1 MSTTLEGSAAVKD
14 ETAPEPDDPRK
25 PESPPDLHKRS
36 WWYTTKMAFAE
47 FKRDQCADLAAA
59 LTFYAIAAVFPAFIV
74 LASLVSLIGENER
87 TADALVGLI
96 EDLGQ
101 EDAAEQLRGPITELA
116 QARGGGF
123 ALLIGTLL
131 ALWSASA
138 YVGAFGRAMNRI
150 YEVDEGRPVWK
161 LRPLNILVSLI
172 VIVGAA
178 ILLLSVVMSGAFAE
192 QINDRLGLP
201 DSTLTWWSY
210 AKWPLMLIVV
220 AILVAVLYYATPN
233 VRQPRFRWMSVGAL
247 LAIVMWLIGSVAFGY
262 YVGAFGNYDK
272 TYGSLAGTI
281 VVLLWL
287 WLTNSS
293 LLFGAEFDA
302 ELERA
307 RELEGG
313 IRAEETLQLPPRDTT
328 VSDKAARALA
338 EDIAEG
344 RSLRL
349 HAHPEQSTPAAR
361 RVDRSLS
368 AMVMFGLAVL
378 LGRRPAARS
387 HGR

>member
-1 MSTTLEGSAAVKD
+1 MSTTLEGSAAVKG

-116 QARGGGF
+116 QARGAGF
-123 ALLIGTLL
+123 ALLFGTLL

-178 ILLLSVVMSGAFAE
+178 ILLLSVVMTGAFAE
-192 QINDRLGLP
+192 QINERLGLP
-201 DSTLTWWSY
+201 DSALTWWNF

-247 LAIVMWLIGSVAFGY
+247 LAIVMWLVGSIAFGY
-262 YVGAFGNYDK
+262 YVGVFGNYDK

-307 RELEGG
+307 RELEAG

-328 VSDKAARALA
+328 VSEKAAEKLA

-344 RSLRL
+344 RALRL
-349 HAHPEQSTPAAR
+349 ETHPEQLTPSGADD
-361 RVDRSLS
+361 DR
-368 AMVMFGLAVL
+368 GL
-378 LGRRPAARS
+378 
-387 HGR
+387 